1 MSMKKLVC
9 LLLTAAM
16 MFSLIACGNTNTTS
30 NGNTTAN
37 GNAATDEGGDTATT
51 DTIKIGVLTPLT
63 GASAQLGNQVAEIY
77 QMLTDIINEETSRT
91 GWTRC
96 ARPAYRR
103 RPTKKLP
110 PRSRPSPTR
119 WPRPKPA

>member
-51 DTIKIGVLTPLT
+51 R
-63 GASAQLGNQVAEIY
+63 Y
-77 QMLTDIINEETSRT
+77 H
-91 GWTRC
+91 
-96 ARPAYRR
+96 
-103 RPTKKLP
+103 
-110 PRSRPSPTR
+110 
-119 WPRPKPA
+119 